1 MITIVN
7 VAYPFAPL
15 NEDTP
20 GGAEQVVSC
29 IDKEIVK
36 RKYRSLVIAH
46 EKSKVQGELIRVP
59 ELSACATED
68 NRLVI
73 KTKVKK
79 IIESTIKKYKP
90 DLIHFHGI
98 DFCDYLPQSYIVSV
112 ATLHLPIELY
122 CKEKLNKSNLY
133 FNCVSFTQHLT
144 CLSEIKMLLPYIP
157 NGVEIPLSMNRTCKK
172 KTFALSLGRI
182 CPEKG
187 YHHAIDAAK
196 KAGVPIIL
204 AGEVYNYPEH
214 IQYYEEQIKPRLT
227 QIEHRFIGRVGRL
240 QKEYLYNNARCVL
253 IPSLIDETS
262 SLVALEA
269 MAHGTPVIAF
279 KRGALVEIIKNDV
292 NGFVVDNV
300 EKMAEAI
307 KSADKISAKKCHAI
321 AKERYNLALM
331 TNRYISM
338 YMDLINKKN

>member
-1 MITIVN
+1 MITILN

-20 GGAEQVVSC
+20 GGAEQVLSC
-29 IDKEIVK
+29 IENEVVK

-46 EKSKVQGELIRVP
+46 RKSKVQGELIKVP
-59 ELSACATED
+59 ELSACATEA
-68 NRLVI
+68 NRLFI
-73 KTKVKK
+73 KTKLKK
-79 IIESTIKKYKP
+79 IIENTIKKNKP
-90 DLIHFHGI
+90 DLIHFHGV
-98 DFCDYLPQSYIVSV
+98 DFCDYMPKSNIVSI

-122 CKEKLNKSNLY
+122 CKEKLNGSNLY
-133 FNCVSFTQHLT
+133 FNCVSLTQHLT
-144 CLSEIKMLLPYIP
+144 CLSQIKMLLPYIP
-157 NGVEIPLSMNRTCKK
+157 NGVEIPLALNRSSQKN
-172 KTFALSLGRI
+172 TFALSLGRI

-196 KAGVPIIL
+196 KAGVNIIL

-214 IQYYEEQIKPRLT
+214 IRYFEEQIKPRLT
-227 QIEHRFIGRVGRL
+227 QIEHRFIGKVGKL

-279 KRGALVEIIKNDV
+279 KRGALNEIIKNNV
-292 NGFVVDNV
+292 NGYLVDNV
-300 EKMAEAI
+300 EQMADAI

-321 AKERYNLALM
+321 AKEYHNLSVM
-331 TNRYISM
+331 TNGYISM
-338 YMDLINKKN
+338 YLDLINK